1 MSREK
6 RRGSLRKRLIRDLV
20 VAAAVI
26 ILVLAYFIPGIVS
39 AAQDLSVANRRVSY
53 EAETVRFSGDNS
65 FFAERLRMMSGQY
78 WSSQDNYVVIGNG
91 HVYNA
96 ESAKEEAKNQL
107 LTLLSEEYTGYDVIA
122 ETLEK
127 AVFPDTE
134 GNADPV
140 LVVREESGEP
150 FIVWLV
156 QFVYFDQAEIVI
168 ILDDSTGKI
177 LLFAISDW
185 YSILDDLQSVAYIDH
200 TKTGAGIAKYY
211 GMNLESYRIYTEEPY
226 AIAFSLEKDGEKVK
240 LPVTVWNGDF
250 SFNSPI
256 FRDMLYEFG
265 FEGDE
270 EPEVVDGQEGEELIE
285 QALAEQYT
293 ETPYEENTEDPYGKK
308 EEIGRAH
315 V

>member
-6 RRGSLRKRLIRDLV
+6 RRNNLRKRLIRDLV

-26 ILVLAYFIPGIVS
+26 VLVLAYFIPGIVS

-53 EAETVRFSGDNS
+53 EAETIRFSGDNS
-65 FFAERLRMMSGQY
+65 YFAERLRMMSGSY

-91 HVYNA
+91 HVYNS

-107 LTLLSEEYTGYDVIA
+107 LILLSEECTGYDVIA

-134 GNADPV
+134 GNAEPV
-140 LVVREESGEP
+140 LVVGEESGEP

-156 QFVYFDQAEIVI
+156 KLVYFDQAEIGI

-185 YSILDDLQSVAYIDH
+185 YNIFEDLQSVAYIDH

-211 GMNLESYRIYTEEPY
+211 GMNLESYRIYMEEPY
-226 AIAFSLEKDGEKVK
+226 AITFSLEKDGEKVK

-265 FEGDE
+265 FAEDE
-270 EPEVVDGQEGEELIE
+270 EPEAADGKEGEELIE
-285 QALAEQYT
+285 EAPAEEYT
-293 ETPYEENTEDPYGKK
+293 GAPYGENK
-308 EEIGRAH
+308 EELYEKQPENKN
-315 V
+315 